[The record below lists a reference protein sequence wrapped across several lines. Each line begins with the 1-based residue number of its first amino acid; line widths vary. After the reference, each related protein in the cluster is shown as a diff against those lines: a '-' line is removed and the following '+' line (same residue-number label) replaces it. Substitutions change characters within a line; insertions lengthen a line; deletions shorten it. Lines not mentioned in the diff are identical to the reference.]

1 MVAIVFMVAGMSSRF
16 GGKPKQF
23 AKIGPNNETL
33 IEYSV
38 NQALMQPFS
47 ALYFI
52 CNPKTE
58 IEFRKTFGNI
68 YQGRQVYY
76 IYQHYDITN
85 RTKPWGTIDA
95 IAQLYK
101 TQSQQKFTTTKEDSY
116 LIVNGD
122 DIYGKETFI
131 NGYNKFAQTST
142 HNNINFIGT
151 IPLSQTIP
159 KEGNVNRGVI
169 WTSPEQLVTKMEEK
183 MNISANTIDEF
194 KDMYANVNF
203 IGLHSTILKDIYEI
217 VENFKLHHQGHPDS
231 ATIEC
236 LLPDVFTLL
245 IKDKNLKLEILKITN
260 PIYGITN
267 PEDEE
272 TLRNILSQTH
282 T

>member
-23 AKIGPNNETL
+23 AQVGPNNETL

-38 NQALMQPFS
+38 QQALTQPFS

-58 IEFRKTFGNI
+58 IEFRKRFGNI
-68 YQGRQVYY
+68 YQGRQVHY
-76 IYQHYDITN
+76 IYQMYDIIT

-101 TQSQQKFTTTKEDSY
+101 PYYTQRTRPKEESY

-122 DIYGKETFI
+122 DIYGEETFR
-131 NGYNKFAQTST
+131 NGYNKFT
-142 HNNINFIGT
+142 HTHTPNNINFIGT

-169 WTSPEQLVTKMEEK
+169 WTSSEDLVTKMEEK

-194 KDMYANVNF
+194 KDMCANVNF
-203 IGLHSTILKDIYEI
+203 IGLQTTTLKDIYEA
-217 VENFKLHHQGHPDS
+217 VEHFKLDQLGNPNS
-231 ATIEC
+231 TTIEC
-236 LLPDVFTLL
+236 LLPDIVTFL
-245 IKDKNLKLEILKITN
+245 IKEKDLKLEILKITN

-272 TLRNILSQTH
+272 TLRNILSK
-282 T
+282 